1 MKHKSTSKKNTRKIV
16 NPFEFTK
23 NENDTRI
30 YKYEYTTEH
39 IIADEK
45 NNLDKINDHKLNN
58 SIIWLN
64 IDGSNIEVIKNI
76 AALYNIHDLLLEDI
90 LSHGQRPKYDEVN
103 DVIFTLLYM
112 LYYNDET
119 KEIEIEQISIALT
132 YNTVLCFQENSD
144 KDVFKNISAL
154 LKNKTSKLRNRN
166 ADYLFYALLDTIVN
180 SYYKVIEKLGIEIEN
195 LETTII
201 ENPRQDAF
209 KRINQLRKELIL
221 LKRNTLPVRDLIAA
235 IMRMEN
241 NLLEERTKKYLKDVY
256 DQIMQ
261 ANELTENYRELTMSL
276 QDLYLNTVNLKMNEI
291 MKTLAILTAV
301 MAPATVI
308 GGIFGM
314 NFEKMP
320 IIHNNLGFL
329 ITVGL
334 MILIPIFM
342 LWWFFYRGWFKKE
355 Y

>member
-1 MKHKSTSKKNTRKIV
+1 MKHKNTSKKNTRKIL
-16 NPFEFTK
+16 NPFEFIK
-23 NENDTRI
+23 NESDTKI

-39 IIADEK
+39 AITEEK
-45 NNLDKINDHKLNN
+45 NNLEKINEHKLTN
-58 SIIWLN
+58 SIVWLN
-64 IDGSNIEVIKNI
+64 IDGSDKNI
-76 AALYNIHDLLLEDI
+76 IKKIATIYNIHDLLIEDI

-103 DVIFTLLYM
+103 EVIFTLLYM
-112 LYYNDET
+112 LYYNDDT
-119 KEIEIEQISIALT
+119 KEIEIEQISIVLT
-132 YNTVLCFQENSD
+132 KSTILSFQENAD
-144 KDVFKNISAL
+144 KDVFKNISTL
-154 LKNKTSKLRNRN
+154 LKNKAGKIRNRN

-180 SYYKVIEKLGIEIEN
+180 SYYQVIEKLGIEIEN

-221 LKRNTLPVRDLIAA
+221 LKRNTVPVRDLISS

-241 NLLEERTKKYLKDVY
+241 ELLEERTKKYLKDVY

-261 ANELTENYRELTMSL
+261 ANELAENYREFTMSL